1 PRRQFK
7 FCVFE
12 KFLQDL
18 TYDEL
23 AEVVAEMGFV
33 GIEATVR
40 DGGHVQ
46 PERVRQDLPKLV
58 NALSRRGLRI
68 EIMATDVNDADRAV
82 HREVLETAA
91 DLGIPRYRI
100 RQYQYKQ
107 DEPVLAQLDAL
118 RPTVNKLADLNA
130 QLGITGLYQNHCGKE
145 YVGAT
150 VWDLESLIR
159 NVPPEHIGS
168 AFDIRHATV
177 EAGLSW
183 PILYELIRP
192 HIGAV
197 YVKDFDWADRRDQH
211 VPLSQGRVDPRYFD
225 LLRRDGVNGPVSLH
239 IEYLPNASVEE
250 NLAAIRRDFAVLQ
263 KLLTT

>member
-1 PRRQFK
+1 
-7 FCVFE
+7 
-12 KFLQDL
+12 
-18 TYDEL
+18 
-23 AEVVAEMGFV
+23 M
-33 GIEATVR
+33 
-40 DGGHVQ
+40 
-46 PERVRQDLPKLV
+46 
-58 NALSRRGLRI
+58 
-68 EIMATDVNDADRAV
+68 
-82 HREVLETAA
+82 
-91 DLGIPRYRI
+91 
-100 RQYQYKQ
+100 
-107 DEPVLAQLDAL
+107 LAQLDAL
-118 RPTVNKLADLNA
+118 RPTVNKLAGLNA